1 MTEFLND
8 NKITTHAKEGDTH
21 NSGIAGVVLQDFVAG
36 MWDEVKNHKLKL
48 AEEVAIGG
56 AVTVGMAFA
65 GTGPIFGI
73 VFGGFCVAEDVGNL
87 LSDAKIIENA
97 DKKFS
102 PWDIEEAHSD
112 IRTLGA
118 SSLDT
123 MAFMA
128 GGATAL
134 KFSPGT
140 FLDRRFDV
148 REDFAKQM
156 GPALPLGV
164 VGLSAVGW
172 QYTVNRFKHLG
183 DGIGN
188 YYRRSAP

>member
-8 NKITTHAKEGDTH
+8 NKITTHAKEGEAH

-36 MWDEVKNHKLKL
+36 MLDEVKNHKLKL

-73 VFGGFCVAEDVGNL
+73 VFGGLCIAEDVGNL
-87 LSDAKIIENA
+87 VSDVKIIENA

-102 PWDIEEAHSD
+102 PWDIEEAHQD
-112 IRTLGA
+112 IRTVGA

-123 MAFMA
+123 IAFMA
-128 GGATAL
+128 AGATAL
-134 KFSPGT
+134 KYSPSN
-140 FLDRRFDV
+140 FLGRRFDV
-148 REDFAKQM
+148 REDFAKKM
-156 GPALPLGV
+156 GPALPLGLV
-164 VGLSAVGW
+164 ELSAGGW

-188 YYRRSAP
+188 YYRRNAP